1 MVAPKDKSLS
11 CNECHVSDG
20 SRLVNLAGFYMP
32 GRDHAKVID
41 ILGWFAVFGSL
52 GGVFI
57 HGLGRIFT
65 NGKRGKKEE

>member
-1 MVAPKDKSLS
+1 
-11 CNECHVSDG
+11 
-20 SRLVNLAGFYMP
+20 MP

-41 ILGWFAVFGSL
+41 ILGWLAVFGSL

-65 NGKRGKKEE
+65 NGKRRKKEE